1 MTTSGNITPP
11 SRPGAIL
18 QSLIGSWAIE
28 RRVDDMA
35 TLTGS
40 VNFERSAE
48 NEAVYHETGTLRL
61 STGYEAA
68 AERKYIYRQCGDGLA
83 VFFDERPPRLFHMVK
98 LIRDGDG
105 YLIWPW
111 FFCPEERLR
120 ERADRD
126 QVPYPSWADGGF
138 ITPTPGN
145 VVDFRSV
152 QAHIR
157 ELCARFNVREI
168 AFDPYLARN
177 MMNELGEDGLPAVEM
192 RQGFIT
198 MAPAVKE
205 LERAIVAEQSAGV
218 ERPVIRH
225 ADLGQQFLNQ
235 RSLPLAQLVALGAA
249 IQPADGNGIVHAAA
263 VASGAAQRK
272 SQGCGTCEP

>member
-1 MTTSGNITPP
+1 MMTTSGNITPP

-105 YLIWPW
+105 YLTGEAEHI
-111 FFCPEERLR
+111 C
-120 ERADRD
+120 ADDVYLTDYKFDSDTQFRVRHRVRGPRKD
-126 QVPYPSWADGGF
+126 YTI
-138 ITPTPGN
+138 ITLYRKI
-145 VVDFRSV
+145 VDP
-152 QAHIR
+152 
-157 ELCARFNVREI
+157 
-168 AFDPYLARN
+168 D
-177 MMNELGEDGLPAVEM
+177 
-192 RQGFIT
+192 
-198 MAPAVKE
+198 
-205 LERAIVAEQSAGV
+205 
-218 ERPVIRH
+218 
-225 ADLGQQFLNQ
+225 
-235 RSLPLAQLVALGAA
+235 
-249 IQPADGNGIVHAAA
+249 
-263 VASGAAQRK
+263 
-272 SQGCGTCEP
+272 